1 MGLTKSNLWYTI
13 VASIFVLTAAAPHKK
28 AYIVYMGEKSHKD
41 HNVVH
46 AQVHS
51 FLADTLG
58 TLEEAQRNMI
68 HTYKRS
74 FTGFSAMLTDDQAAQ
89 IKRREEVVSIFPSK
103 SHKLHTTH
111 SWDFL
116 NTIDS
121 FPAQNSDPSGC
132 EASGQDIIV
141 GVFDSGIWPESKS
154 FNDVGMPPIPRK
166 WKGAC
171 QDGEQFTARNCN
183 NKLIGARFYTNGY
196 DASDPEL
203 QKTFI
208 KSARDTDGHGTHT
221 TSTAAGRIVNG
232 ISFPGGLGAGA
243 ARGGSPNSRV
253 AAYKV
258 CWDDCKD
265 PDILAGFDDAIADGV
280 DIISASIGPDPPQ
293 ANYFE
298 DAISIGAFHALQ
310 KNILV
315 SCSAGNSGDPFTA
328 TNLSPWILT
337 VAASSIDRRFE
348 ADVVLGN
355 GKILQGLAV
364 NPYDSQFFP
373 VVLGKDLA
381 AAGVTPANASFCH
394 ADSLDDVRTK
404 GKIVVCQHEIPIES
418 RGAKAAE
425 VSRAGGAGMIDINP
439 EVKDLAQPFVVPASL
454 TDEAQA
460 SILRAYLNS
469 TSSPMAKFLKTNV
482 VLHDKPSPK
491 VAFFSSRG
499 PNTVTP
505 DIIKPDI
512 TAPGLTILAAWPPIA
527 TAGAGNRS
535 VDYNFLSG
543 TSMACPHITGV
554 AALLKARFPYW
565 TAAMIKSAMMTTATL
580 SDNTNSL
587 IKNTFTN
594 TPATPFDFGSGHVNP
609 VAAQDP
615 GLVYDISLE
624 EYTSFACGLGP
635 SPGALK
641 NLTITACPPNP
652 IASYNLNYPSIGVA
666 DLRGS
671 LSVTR
676 SLTNVGPA
684 QSHYRAK
691 VYSPPGVIVSVYPSE
706 LQFTRPLQKI
716 SFTVSLSVQQRSQDF
731 VFGALVWSDGKHFVR
746 SPIAVNATAI
756 AS

>member
-1 MGLTKSNLWYTI
+1 MSCTHKFIPSWRIHSEDKKYELIRTI
-13 VASIFVLTAAAPHKK
+13 CICLPLVA
-28 AYIVYMGEKSHKD
+28 G
-41 HNVVH
+41 
-46 AQVHS
+46 
-51 FLADTLG
+51 
-58 TLEEAQRNMI
+58 
-68 HTYKRS
+68 
-74 FTGFSAMLTDDQAAQ
+74 
-89 IKRREEVVSIFPSK
+89 REEVVSIFPSK

-154 FNDVGMPPIPRK
+154 FNDTISHG
-166 WKGAC
+166 C
-171 QDGEQFTARNCN
+171 QNAS
-183 NKLIGARFYTNGY
+183 KLIGARFYTNGY

-221 TSTAAGRIVNG
+221 ASTAAGRIVNG

-355 GKILQGLAV
+355 GKILQVIQVIEETQWYLVA
-364 NPYDSQFFP
+364 
-373 VVLGKDLA
+373 LLR
-381 AAGVTPANASFCH
+381 SFCH
-394 ADSLDDVRTK
+394 ADSLDDVKTK

-565 TAAMIKSAMMTTATL
+565 TAAMIKSAMMTTGKEL
-580 SDNTNSL
+580 
-587 IKNTFTN
+587 NTFTN